1 MWKQRTSSDVPREQ
15 HSLTAAFLLPR
26 ERPHTHITVQC
37 ALTRDVLWQIYPHM
51 PKIKSKTMISKRL
64 IIFGVFTYWHI
75 YHRVFM
81 FTTYNVFHNIISY
94 VRSFNTRAH
103 VWTVCRSSLEE
114 CWGLAFCRLSPCF
127 SLSEGIFGSW
137 R

>member
-1 MWKQRTSSDVPREQ
+1 MYRENNTAWQRHFYFLASGHTRL
-15 HSLTAAFLLPR
+15 SLCSAHWLEACF
-26 ERPHTHITVQC
+26 
-37 ALTRDVLWQIYPHM
+37 DKYPHM

-64 IIFGVFTYWHI
+64 IIFGVFTHWHI

-81 FTTYNVFHNIISY
+81 FITYNVFHNIISY

-103 VWTVCRSSLEE
+103 VRTVCRSSLEE

-127 SLSEGIFGSW
+127 SLSEGTFGSW